1 MLSAFTAKP
10 IVELKQRDKSRIESI
25 LAYGMALCMLPIVS
39 HVLTSVA
46 AGDRVLVGLSTGSL
60 RIYRVNEETEQS
72 TPTPAPAP
80 EPAANGSAA
89 NGDTNGD
96 APGTPAKAKPA
107 DLLREEDKFSRRPIQ
122 QLGFL
127 KETNILISL
136 SDNYVSIHDLQT
148 YALQEKLEK
157 TRGATTFAAASNIVK
172 DPTTGIPSIV
182 SHLAVAVKR
191 KIILWTWQDME
202 LSGDATEMSLMASV
216 KSLTWATGT
225 KLVAGM
231 DPGFVLVDVESQEV
245 HDIVKPGAMGDAAGQ
260 GGQGGARFGAV
271 SSSGMGYM
279 GMGSWVPKPL
289 ATRLG
294 EGQMLLAKDV
304 NSLFIDA
311 DGNAIEKRQV
321 PWPFAPE
328 MLAYSYPYMLALQ
341 APAKGSLEVRN
352 PDTLNLL
359 QNISLPNAS
368 FLHVPQPNISLAH
381 QGKGFLVASDRCI
394 WRMGGQSYETQ
405 LDQLTTNG
413 RYDEALSLLGML
425 EDTLLQDKEGRV
437 REIKMLKAEAL
448 FHDKKWADATDL
460 FIDAKAPPE
469 RVIALYPRAVA
480 GDLSHEES
488 VKGDGSVVDEDELEN
503 EKPAEDSDEI
513 KKISR
518 ESTFNPATT
527 IGRSVMG
534 RLVGGHKKADSDAA
548 SIRSSVRDDAAETAS
563 IRPPKKASET
573 TQPDKQVDFNNAL
586 RALQSYLAQCRV
598 QIKRYI
604 DTDGNLKEPLPE
616 PSDSQQEPLKP
627 PFHHFIQ
634 DTSSE
639 VDWVAK
645 LLDVAQLVDTT
656 LFRAYMLTK
665 STLAGSLF
673 RLPNFCEPD
682 VVQEK
687 LYETGRYADLIDF
700 LHGKK
705 LHRQA
710 LELLSKFG
718 KNEADEEVA
727 PALQGPQRTVGY
739 LQQLPP
745 EMIDLI
751 LEFAEWPL
759 RTDPA
764 LGMDIFLADTQNA
777 EELPRHQVLE
787 FLEKLDLKLAVKY
800 LEHVIEELNDLTPD
814 FHQKLVDL
822 FLERLRSGEFESDE
836 EKGHWRERLQ
846 AFLKTSGNYNN
857 YRVFKQLNP
866 DDPDFFESRAI
877 VLSKM
882 GQHKQALQI
891 YVFQLKDYGKAEEY
905 CNTIFLSTSAPI
917 TSPHPQS
924 QSEKTI
930 SDTQEPS
937 IYHTLLSLYLSP
949 PPPHSPNWPPALDL
963 LSKHGARLPAA
974 TTLDLVPPSLP
985 VKDLESY
992 FKGRIRAANSL
1003 LNEERIVA
1011 RLRGVEKVGVEMS
1024 LLLGDHYEKEPGR
1037 PGGLNRRVVVDEDR
1051 HCAVCHKRFGGSAI
1065 RVWPDGSVVHSVLLH
1080 TVFINGNLAFLFM
1093 PTALFTISDISHV
1106 LGTQTGYPSSSRK

>member
-10 IVELKQRDKSRIESI
+10 IVELKPRDKSKIESI
-25 LAYGMALCMLPIVS
+25 LAY
-39 HVLTSVA
+39 
-46 AGDRVLVGLSTGSL
+46 GDRVLVGLSTGAL
-60 RIYRVNEETEQS
+60 RIYRVNEETEAA
-72 TPTPAPAP
+72 PTTNGSD
-80 EPAANGSAA
+80 ANGSAA
-89 NGDTNGD
+89 NGDD
-96 APGTPAKAKPA
+96 DHAPKAKPA

-148 YALQEKLEK
+148 YQLQEKLEK

-182 SHLAVAVKR
+182 SRLAVAVKR

-202 LSGDATEMSLMASV
+202 LSGDATEMALVASV

-225 KLVAGM
+225 RLVAGM
-231 DPGFVLVDVESQEV
+231 DPGFVLVDVESQQV
-245 HDIVKPGAMGDAAGQ
+245 QDIVRPGVVE
-260 GGQGGARFGAV
+260 GGQGARFGAV

-294 EGQMLLAKDV
+294 EGQLLLAKDV

-311 DGNAIEKRQV
+311 DGNALDKRQV

-328 MLAYSYPYMLALQ
+328 TLAYSYPYMLALQ

-359 QNISLPNAS
+359 QNIALPNAS

-405 LDQLTTNG
+405 LDQLTTSQ
-413 RYDEALSLLGML
+413 RYNEALSLLGML

-448 FHDKKWADATDL
+448 FHDKKWADAMDL

-488 VKGDGSVVDEDELEN
+488 VKGDGSVVDEDELES
-503 EKPAEDSDEI
+503 ERPADDSDEI
-513 KKISR
+513 KKVSR

-527 IGRSVMG
+527 IGRSMMG

-563 IRPPKKASET
+563 IRPAKKVTET

-627 PFHHFIQ
+627 PFHSFIQ
-634 DTSSE
+634 DTSGE
-639 VDWVAK
+639 VDWVAR

-759 RTDPA
+759 RTDPG
-764 LGMDIFLADTQNA
+764 LGMDVFLADTQNA

-822 FLERLRSGEFESDE
+822 FLERLRSGSFEGDDE
-836 EKGHWRERLQ
+836 KRLWRERLQ
-846 AFLKTSGNYNN
+846 TFLKTSGNYNN
-857 YRVFKQLNP
+857 YRVFKQLSP

-891 YVFQLKDYGKAEEY
+891 YVFQLKDYNKAEEY
-905 CNTIFLSTSAPI
+905 CNAIFLSASTPI

-924 QSEKTI
+924 EKSV

-937 IYHTLLSLYLSP
+937 IYHTLLSLYLAP
-949 PPPHSPNWPPALDL
+949 PPPHAPNWPPALDL
-963 LSKHGARLPAA
+963 LSKHGARLPAS
-974 TTLDLVPPSLP
+974 TTLDLVPATLP
-985 VKDLESY
+985 VRDLESY
-992 FKGRIRAANSL
+992 FRGRIRAANSV

-1024 LLLGDHYEKEPGR
+1024 LLLGDGYEKDMHK

-1065 RVWPDGSVVHSVLLH
+1065 RVWPDGSVVHAGCMRGSVGRGGS
-1080 TVFINGNLAFLFM
+1080 VERPRAW
-1093 PTALFTISDISHV
+1093 
-1106 LGTQTGYPSSSRK
+1106 